1 MRIRLGNEFWLLN
14 LLVIALVVSIILA
27 PSEVLRIVIG
37 LPFVLFFPGYVLMAA
52 LFPRR
57 EGLGGIERVALSF
70 VMSITVVPLIGFI
83 LNYTWWG
90 ITMESVLYSVAAFIL
105 VVSIIAW
112 IRRRRVEEEE
122 RFGLEFRLRMPGWAG
137 SAGDKV
143 LSVILVI
150 VLAGALGMLG
160 YIVAQPQAG
169 ERFTEFYILGA
180 DGEAAD
186 YPGELMVGEPGK
198 VVIGIIN
205 QEHEAVSYRVEVRID
220 GMASNE
226 VGPIVLAHEQGWED
240 EVSFIPMAPGE
251 NEKVEF
257 WLYQNGEAE
266 PCLEPLH
273 LWLSVSQ

>member
-1 MRIRLGNEFWLLN
+1 
-14 LLVIALVVSIILA
+14 
-27 PSEVLRIVIG
+27 
-37 LPFVLFFPGYVLMAA
+37 MAA

-57 EGLGGIERVALSF
+57 DGLGGIERVALSF
-70 VMSITVVPLIGFI
+70 VMSIAVVPLIGFI

-90 ITMESVLYSVAAFIL
+90 ITVESVLYSVAAFIL

-122 RFGLEFRLRMPGWAG
+122 RFSLEFKLRMPGWAG

-160 YIVAQPQAG
+160 YIVAQPQTG

-186 YPGELMVGEPGK
+186 YPGELMVGELGK

-205 QEHEAVSYRVEVRID
+205 QEHETVSYRVEVRID

-226 VGPIVLAHEQGWED
+226 VGPIVLAHEQSWED
-240 EVSFIPMAPGE
+240 EVSFIPMISGE
-251 NEKVEF
+251 NEKMEF

-266 PCLEPLH
+266 PCLEPLY
-273 LWLSVSQ
+273 LWLNVS

>member
-1 MRIRLGNEFWLLN
+1 MRLGNELWLLN
-14 LLVIALVVSIILA
+14 LLVVALVVTIIFT

-37 LPFVLFFPGYVLMAA
+37 LPFVLFFPGYVLTAA

-70 VMSITVVPLIGFI
+70 GMSIAVVPLIGFI

-90 ITMESVLYSVAAFIL
+90 ITMESVLYSIATFIL
-105 VVSIIAW
+105 AVSIIAW
-112 IRRRRVEEEE
+112 VRRRRVEEEA
-122 RFGLEFRLRMPGWAG
+122 RFGLEFKLRMPGWAG

-143 LSVILVI
+143 LLVILVI

-160 YIVAQPQAG
+160 YIIAQPQAG
-169 ERFTEFYILGA
+169 ESYTEFYILGV

-186 YPGELMVGEPGK
+186 YPAELVVGEPGK
-198 VVIGIIN
+198 VVVGIIN
-205 QEHEAVSYRVEVRID
+205 QEHEAVSYRVEVRIE
-220 GMASNE
+220 GMANNE
-226 VGPIVLAHEQGWED
+226 IGPIVLEHEQRWEG
-240 EVSFIPMAPGE
+240 EVSFVPTVSGE
-251 NEKVEF
+251 SEKVEF

-273 LWLSVSQ
+273 LWLSVNQ